1 MLRGEKVTLRA
12 VERDDVKRLHELMT
26 NNIGP
31 VMLAGG
37 AWSPWSLAA
46 MEKDFDK
53 HLEDQDK
60 SSFVIEADGK
70 VIGDIGLHPWKNRRA
85 GSASMG
91 VAIYDP
97 EYLGKGYGRDAI
109 NTLLDWAFRIQN
121 FKRIGLTCLAT
132 NERAIRCYEAVGFV
146 HEGRMRQAEYV
157 DGAYVDDVQMGILR
171 GEWEA
176 RQRGREA
183 AIVRGAAG
191 GTARA

>member
-12 VERDDVKRLHELMT
+12 VERDDVKRLHELM
-26 NNIGP
+26 
-31 VMLAGG
+31 VQHVDLVLLSHGG
-37 AWSPWSLAA
+37 WEPWSLAA
-46 MEKDFDK
+46 AEKDFEK
-53 HLEDQDK
+53 HLEEQDK

-91 VAIYDP
+91 VSIYDP

-176 RQRGREA
+176 RQRERQA
-183 AIVRGAAG
+183 AAVQTRGE
-191 GTARA
+191 